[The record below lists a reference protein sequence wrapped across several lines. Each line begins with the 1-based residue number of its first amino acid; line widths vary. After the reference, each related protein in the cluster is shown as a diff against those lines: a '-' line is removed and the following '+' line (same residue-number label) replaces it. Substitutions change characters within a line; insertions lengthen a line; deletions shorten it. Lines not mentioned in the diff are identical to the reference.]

1 MKSFLKVKLQDI
13 FHIIR
18 PHSLK
23 LLITLGFMAIL
34 SQLTTV
40 NHYLEQFS
48 APREI
53 INTVSNDSSRAV
65 GTVMNTRWYKSNGFY
80 PYGNVYF
87 RIAHTIHAFS
97 NKTFPELEMDEV
109 EKAEQSHYYA
119 LILASTLA
127 LYALSFLLASFI
139 SKGLIFR
146 LAMTYTFTSSF
157 LHSETWTE
165 YLILAHPDHTLALV
179 TGLAALL
186 SFKLIKYPKSTFYFT
201 ASAMAWGVATA
212 TKMSTLLFYPAILFL
227 VMFPYEKKNWK
238 RFFNFV
244 VIMFLAYQIIGF
256 PQNLSMHRHIAFMLK
271 QSYHSVSPDWESFS
285 EWLALTWDQIRYP
298 GFFVIIFSTL
308 FKKKEHNMKV
318 WKVVGFFLIPFGVLL
333 SRKITSV
340 HHYYPM
346 PFVAM
351 LLVGFIPLI
360 GQLDLQRFFSRRIKY
375 TLLILIF
382 VVSMTKLNSGMQESL
397 ASSYLM
403 HTKCR
408 DQSLK
413 AKSILRNYQNE
424 GFRVLVDPYFPIG
437 TRDVEYDRT
446 WGYKLNQLEENAE
459 ISVLG
464 LRETFYQRFLSP
476 APMSQQ
482 PDIRV
487 NWDEFGEFYK
497 TFHNKE
503 QVEAVGAIWSRVY
516 TDQCGHHIFKK
527 ENSQ

>member
-13 FHIIR
+13 FQVIR

-34 SQLTTV
+34 SQFTTV

-65 GTVMNTRWYKSNGFY
+65 GTIMNTRWYKSNGFY

-87 RIAHTIHAFS
+87 RVAHTIHAFS
-97 NKTFPELEMDEV
+97 NKTFPEVDMDKI
-109 EKAEQSHYYA
+109 EKVEQSHYYA
-119 LILASTLA
+119 LVLASTLA
-127 LYALSFLLASFI
+127 LYALAFLLASFI
-139 SKGLIFR
+139 VKGLIFR
-146 LAMTYTFTSSF
+146 LAMTYTFASTF

-165 YLILAHPDHTLALV
+165 YLLLAHPDHTLALV
-179 TGLAALL
+179 TALAALL
-186 SFKLIKYPKSTFYFT
+186 SFKLIQYPKSSLYFT

-238 RFFNFV
+238 RFFNYV

-271 QSYHSVSPDWESFS
+271 QSYHSVSPDWGSFT
-285 EWLALTWDQIRYP
+285 EWLALTLDQIKYP
-298 GFFVIIFSTL
+298 GLFVIIFSIL
-308 FKKKEHNMKV
+308 FKKRDQQLKI
-318 WKVVGFFLIPFGVLL
+318 WKVAVFFLIPFCVLL

-360 GQLDLQRFFSRRIKY
+360 GQMDLQRFFSKKVKFAGLAI
-375 TLLILIF
+375 IF

-408 DQSLK
+408 KQSLK
-413 AKSILRNYQNE
+413 AKSILRNYQKE

-437 TRDVEYDRT
+437 TREVDYDRT
-446 WGYKLNQLEENAE
+446 WGYKLKDLKKNSQ

-464 LRETFYQRFLSP
+464 LRETFYERFLSP

-487 NWDEFGEFYK
+487 NWDEFGLFYK
-497 TFHNKE
+497 TFHNQK
-503 QVEAVGAIWSRVY
+503 QVEAVSATWNRVY
-516 TDQCGHHIFKK
+516 TDKCGHHIFKK
-527 ENSQ
+527 ESAQ